1 MALPSIPNIQM
12 SLCSPMREMRMR
24 KNVLVVVG
32 LCLLSAAV
40 AARPRDVQTPA
51 VKAPDTPAGRAVTE
65 FVDSFNAGGQTRQTW
80 LETRTT
86 IGEDRSGNVL
96 KMDAQL
102 LQKYGALTVV
112 RIVESSKESAAAVV
126 RHGTSEVHGYL
137 TIAVEAAAPFK
148 VVNFGLRPATPDEI
162 KGVAAPPALPVNT
175 TPPAAIDVA
184 MIAMEGDAAKYWPRW
199 RGPSGQGLAMDK
211 GYVDKWSDTE
221 NVKWKTKLETTGNGS
236 PIVWANRIFITTGSA
251 NGDSRGIAA
260 FDRATGKKLWET
272 FAPDTNKQPVNLK
285 NGHAS
290 STPTTDGRLVYA
302 YLGPKGVMAVDFAGK
317 LAWHAPVGPMMAPHG
332 PGGSPLLYKDR
343 VIVFQDHQKGGFIA
357 AFDAKTGARRW
368 LTNRTETTGW
378 STPIAI
384 RAGGRDEIVVSSF
397 RAIYAY
403 NPDNGEVLWK
413 VTHPNP
419 EVIPTPVVGHGLV
432 LASGGRPGP
441 ILAVRP
447 GGSGD
452 VTGTHVAWQA
462 PKGAPF
468 VPSPL
473 LYGDELYMLNDQASI
488 LTAYDAKSGTVLWQG
503 RLGEVV
509 QSGFST
515 SPVAVDGKLFFT
527 NEGGETFVVKAGKT
541 FELLH
546 VNTVNEPVLAS
557 PAMVDGT
564 WYFRTPFHL
573 MAVGK

>member
-1 MALPSIPNIQM
+1 MIPV
-12 SLCSPMREMRMR
+12 E
-24 KNVLVVVG
+24 
-32 LCLLSAAV
+32 
-40 AARPRDVQTPA
+40 
-51 VKAPDTPAGRAVTE
+51 
-65 FVDSFNAGGQTRQTW
+65 
-80 LETRTT
+80 
-86 IGEDRSGNVL
+86 GEG
-96 KMDAQL
+96 
-102 LQKYGALTVV
+102 
-112 RIVESSKESAAAVV
+112 
-126 RHGTSEVHGYL
+126 
-137 TIAVEAAAPFK
+137 
-148 VVNFGLRPATPDEI
+148 
-162 KGVAAPPALPVNT
+162 
-175 TPPAAIDVA
+175 
-184 MIAMEGDAAKYWPRW
+184 AKYWPRW
-199 RGPSGQGLAMDK
+199 RGPSGQGLAVGS
-211 GYVDKWSDTE
+211 GYVDKWSATE

-236 PIVWANRIFITTGSA
+236 PIVWANRIFLVTGSA
-251 NGDSRGIAA
+251 EGERRGIAA

-290 STPTTDGRLVYA
+290 STATTDGRLVYA

-317 LAWHAPVGPMMAPHG
+317 LAWHATVGPMMAPHG
-332 PGGSPLLYKDR
+332 PGGSPLLYGSKGAAAPDR
-343 VIVFQDHQKGGFIA
+343 LIVFQDHQKGGFIA

-368 LTNRTETTGW
+368 WTNRTETTGW
-378 STPIAI
+378 GTPIAI
-384 RAGGRDEIVVSSF
+384 RAGARDEIIVSSF

-403 NPDNGEVLWK
+403 DPDNGEVLWK

-419 EVIPTPVVGHGLV
+419 EVIPTPVVGFGLV

-452 VTGTHVAWQA
+452 VTSTHVAWQS

-473 LYGDELYMLNDQASI
+473 LYGDELYMMNDQASI
-488 LTAYDAKSGTVLWQG
+488 LTAYEPKAGTVLWQG
-503 RLGEVV
+503 RLGQVV
-509 QSGFST
+509 QSGFSA
-515 SPVAVDGKLFFT
+515 SPVGVDGKVFLT

-546 VNTVNEPVLAS
+546 VNNLDEPVLAS

-573 MAVGK
+573 MAVGNDSAQGKPNFAGRWKTDNSYNSWTITVEGSKMTVTNTIAGNSESTVYLLDGTPSKNTFEGPNGLMENVSTSTWEGDVLVTTTKTGFGSTMTEKRWIEPDGTMRVQNALTMPGKPSPPPGPGMVLKKIG

>member
-1 MALPSIPNIQM
+1 
-12 SLCSPMREMRMR
+12 MRILAVM
-24 KNVLVVVG
+24 LAAF
-32 LCLLSAAV
+32 LL
-40 AARPRDVQTPA
+40 
-51 VKAPDTPAGRAVTE
+51 APV
-65 FVDSFNAGGQTRQTW
+65 
-80 LETRTT
+80 
-86 IGEDRSGNVL
+86 
-96 KMDAQL
+96 
-102 LQKYGALTVV
+102 
-112 RIVESSKESAAAVV
+112 
-126 RHGTSEVHGYL
+126 
-137 TIAVEAAAPFK
+137 
-148 VVNFGLRPATPDEI
+148 PATVEE
-162 KGVAAPPALPVNT
+162 
-175 TPPAAIDVA
+175 VA
-184 MIAMEGDAAKYWPRW
+184 MIAVEGEGTKYWPRW
-199 RGPSGQGLAMDK
+199 RGPSGQGLAVGS
-211 GYVDKWSDTE
+211 GYVDKWSETE

-236 PIVWANRIFITTGSA
+236 PIVWANRIFITTGAA

-272 FAPDTNKQPVNLK
+272 FAPDTNRQPVNLK

-302 YLGPKGVMAVDFAGK
+302 YLGPKGVMAVDFTGK

-343 VIVFQDHQKGGFIA
+343 VIVFQDHMKGGFIA

-368 LTNRTETTGW
+368 WTNRTETTGW
-378 STPIAI
+378 GTPIAI
-384 RAGGRDEIVVSSF
+384 RAGGRDEIIVSSF
-397 RAIYAY
+397 RAVYAY

-413 VTHPNP
+413 VTHSNP

-432 LASGGRPGP
+432 LTSCGRPGP
-441 ILAVRP
+441 ILAIRP

-452 VTGTHVAWQA
+452 VTSTHIAWQA

-473 LYGDELYMLNDQASI
+473 LYGDELYMINDQAGVA
-488 LTAYDAKSGTVLWQG
+488 TAYDAKSGGLLWQG

-509 QSGFST
+509 VQSGFSA
-515 SPVAVDGKLFFT
+515 SPVGVDGKVFFT
-527 NEGGETFVVKAGKT
+527 NEGGETFVLKAGKT

-546 VNTVNEPVLAS
+546 VNKLNEPVLAS

>member
-1 MALPSIPNIQM
+1 MKPVLAMALAAF
-12 SLCSPMREMRMR
+12 
-24 KNVLVVVG
+24 
-32 LCLLSAAV
+32 LL
-40 AARPRDVQTPA
+40 
-51 VKAPDTPAGRAVTE
+51 AP
-65 FVDSFNAGGQTRQTW
+65 
-80 LETRTT
+80 
-86 IGEDRSGNVL
+86 
-96 KMDAQL
+96 
-102 LQKYGALTVV
+102 
-112 RIVESSKESAAAVV
+112 
-126 RHGTSEVHGYL
+126 
-137 TIAVEAAAPFK
+137 
-148 VVNFGLRPATPDEI
+148 
-162 KGVAAPPALPVNT
+162 APPPLADATMIPV
-175 TPPAAIDVA
+175 DG
-184 MIAMEGDAAKYWPRW
+184 EGAKYWSRW
-199 RGPSGQGLAMDK
+199 RGPSGQGLAAGS

-221 NVKWKTKLETTGNGS
+221 HVKWKTKLDTTGNGS
-236 PIVWANRIFITTGSA
+236 PIVWADRIFLTIASA
-251 NGDSRGIAA
+251 DGERRGIAA
-260 FDRATGKKLWET
+260 FDRATGRKLWET
-272 FAPDTNKQPVNLK
+272 FAPDTNNQATNLK

-317 LAWHAPVGPMMAPHG
+317 PAWHAPVGPMWAPHG

-343 VIVFQDHQKGGFIA
+343 LIVFQDHQKGGFIA

-368 LTNRTETTGW
+368 WTNRTETTGW
-378 STPIAI
+378 GTPIAI
-384 RAGGRDEIVVSSF
+384 RAGTRDEIIVSSF

-452 VTGTHVAWQA
+452 VTSTHVAWQA

-488 LTAYDAKSGTVLWQG
+488 LTAYDARSGTVLWQG

-509 QSGFST
+509 QSGFSA

-527 NEGGETFVVKAGKT
+527 NEGGETFVVRAGKT

-573 MAVGK
+573 MAVGASAQDKANFAGKWKADGSYSLVTIAVEGSRMTVTNTIAGNSESTVYLLDGTPSKKTFEGPTGQMENVSTSTWEGDVLVTTTRTAFGSTMIEKRWIEPDGSMRIQNTLTMDGKPSPPPGPGLVLKRIQ

>member
-1 MALPSIPNIQM
+1 MRILALVITA
-12 SLCSPMREMRMR
+12 
-24 KNVLVVVG
+24 VLLGPAPAPTSVD
-32 LCLLSAAV
+32 
-40 AARPRDVQTPA
+40 DV
-51 VKAPDTPAGRAVTE
+51 
-65 FVDSFNAGGQTRQTW
+65 S
-80 LETRTT
+80 
-86 IGEDRSGNVL
+86 
-96 KMDAQL
+96 M
-102 LQKYGALTVV
+102 
-112 RIVESSKESAAAVV
+112 
-126 RHGTSEVHGYL
+126 
-137 TIAVEAAAPFK
+137 IAVE
-148 VVNFGLRPATPDEI
+148 G
-162 KGVAAPPALPVNT
+162 
-175 TPPAAIDVA
+175 
-184 MIAMEGDAAKYWPRW
+184 EGAKYWPRW
-199 RGPSGQGLAMDK
+199 RGPSGQGLATGK

-236 PIVWANRIFITTGSA
+236 PIVWANRIFITTGSST
-251 NGDSRGIAA
+251 GDSRGVAA

-290 STPTTDGRLVYA
+290 STPTTDGKLVYA

-317 LAWHAPVGPMMAPHG
+317 MAWHAPVGPMMAPHG

-343 VIVFQDHQKGGFIA
+343 LIVFQDHQKGGFIA

-368 LTNRTETTGW
+368 WTNRTETTGW

-397 RAIYAY
+397 RAMYAY

-432 LASGGRPGP
+432 LTSVGRPGP

-452 VTGTHVAWQA
+452 VTATHVAWQA

-473 LYGDELYMLNDQASI
+473 LYGDEVYMLNDQASI
-488 LTAYDAKSGTVLWQG
+488 LTAYEAASGKVLWQG

-509 QSGFST
+509 QSGFSA
-515 SPVAVDGKLFFT
+515 SPVIADGKLFFT
-527 NEGGETFVVKAGKT
+527 NEGGETFVVKPGKT

-546 VNTVNEPVLAS
+546 VNNVNEPVLAS

-573 MAVGK
+573 MAVDK

>member
-1 MALPSIPNIQM
+1 MP
-12 SLCSPMREMRMR
+12 
-24 KNVLVVVG
+24 VV
-32 LCLLSAAV
+32 AV
-40 AARPRDVQTPA
+40 ALAA
-51 VKAPDTPAGRAVTE
+51 FLLAPTAGV
-65 FVDSFNAGGQTRQTW
+65 
-80 LETRTT
+80 
-86 IGEDRSGNVL
+86 
-96 KMDAQL
+96 
-102 LQKYGALTVV
+102 
-112 RIVESSKESAAAVV
+112 
-126 RHGTSEVHGYL
+126 
-137 TIAVEAAAPFK
+137 
-148 VVNFGLRPATPDEI
+148 
-162 KGVAAPPALPVNT
+162 PPADVEMIPVSG
-175 TPPAAIDVA
+175 
-184 MIAMEGDAAKYWPRW
+184 EGAKYWPRW
-199 RGPSGQGLAMDK
+199 RGPSGQGLAVGS

-236 PIVWANRIFITTGSA
+236 PIVWANRIFLTIGSA
-251 NGDSRGIAA
+251 DGDRRGIAA

-272 FAPDTNKQPVNLK
+272 YAPDTNNQATNLK

-290 STPTTDGRLVYA
+290 STPTTDGHLVYA
-302 YLGPKGVMAVDFAGK
+302 YLGPKGVLAVDFAGK
-317 LAWHAPVGPMMAPHG
+317 LAWHAPVGAMNAPHG
-332 PGGSPLLYKDR
+332 PGGSPLLYKSKGAAAPDR
-343 VIVFQDHQKGGFIA
+343 IIVYQDHIKGGFIA
-357 AFDAKTGARRW
+357 ALDTKTGARRW
-368 LTNRTETTGW
+368 WTNRTETTGW
-378 STPIAI
+378 GTPIAI
-384 RAGGRDEIVVSSF
+384 RAGARDEIIVSSF

-419 EVIPTPVVGHGLV
+419 EVISTPVVGLGLV
-432 LASGGRPGP
+432 FASGGRPGP

-452 VTGTHVAWQA
+452 VTSTHVAWES

-488 LTAYDAKSGTVLWQG
+488 LTAYEPKSGSVLWQG

-509 QSGFST
+509 QSGFSA

-546 VNTVNEPVLAS
+546 VNNVNEPVLAS
-557 PAMVDGT
+557 PAMVDGI
-564 WYFRTPFHL
+564 WYFRTPYHL

>member
-1 MALPSIPNIQM
+1 MKGI
-12 SLCSPMREMRMR
+12 PMRT
-24 KNVLVVVG
+24 NVLVVAS
-32 LCLLSAAV
+32 LCLLSAGV
-40 AARPRDVQTPA
+40 AARSRNFQNPA
-51 VKAPDTPAGRAVTE
+51 PAAPPTVKAPDTPAGRALNE
-65 FVDSFNAGGQTRQTW
+65 FVESFNADTKTRRTW

-86 IGEDRSGNVL
+86 IGAEQAAAIANT
-96 KMDAQL
+96 DAQL
-102 LQKYGALTVV
+102 LQKYGPMTVV
-112 RIVESSKESAAAVV
+112 RIAESSQASVAAVV
-126 RHGTSEVHGYL
+126 RHGTSNLHGYL
-137 TIAVEAAAPFK
+137 TIAAEPTAPFK
-148 VVNFGLRPATPDEI
+148 VVDFGLRAATPEEI
-162 KGVAAPPALPVNT
+162 KGDAGPPPAALPKGT
-175 TPPAAIDVA
+175 APPAAIDAA
-184 MIAMEGDAAKYWPRW
+184 MIPVEGEGAKYWPRW
-199 RGPSGQGLAMDK
+199 RGPSGQGLVAGS

-251 NGDSRGIAA
+251 DGDSRGIAA

-272 FAPDTNKQPVNLK
+272 LAPDTNKQPVNLK

-317 LAWHAPVGPMMAPHG
+317 MVWHAPVGPMMAPHG

-343 VIVFQDHQKGGFIA
+343 IIVFQDHQKGGFIA

-368 LTNRTETTGW
+368 WKDRTETTGW
-378 STPIAI
+378 GTPIAI
-384 RAGGRDEIVVSSF
+384 RAGTRDEIIVSSF

-452 VTGTHVAWQA
+452 VTATHVAWQA

-509 QSGFST
+509 QSGFSA
-515 SPVAVDGKLFFT
+515 SPVVVDGKIFCT
-527 NEGGETFVVKAGKT
+527 NEGGETFVLKAGKT

>member
-1 MALPSIPNIQM
+1 MCTKPALAVA
-12 SLCSPMREMRMR
+12 LAAF
-24 KNVLVVVG
+24 
-32 LCLLSAAV
+32 LLAPLAAV
-40 AARPRDVQTPA
+40 
-51 VKAPDTPAGRAVTE
+51 
-65 FVDSFNAGGQTRQTW
+65 
-80 LETRTT
+80 
-86 IGEDRSGNVL
+86 
-96 KMDAQL
+96 
-102 LQKYGALTVV
+102 
-112 RIVESSKESAAAVV
+112 
-126 RHGTSEVHGYL
+126 
-137 TIAVEAAAPFK
+137 
-148 VVNFGLRPATPDEI
+148 
-162 KGVAAPPALPVNT
+162 PPADVVMIPV
-175 TPPAAIDVA
+175 
-184 MIAMEGDAAKYWPRW
+184 EGEGAKYWPRW
-199 RGPSGQGLAMDK
+199 RGPSGQGVATGS

-221 NVKWKTKLETTGNGS
+221 NVKWKTKLDTTGNGS
-236 PIVWANRIFITTGSA
+236 PIVWANRIFLATGSA
-251 NGDSRGIAA
+251 DGERRGIAA
-260 FDRATGKKLWET
+260 FDRGTGNKLWET
-272 FAPDTNKQPVNLK
+272 YAPDTGNQATNLK
-285 NGHAS
+285 NGYAS

-317 LAWHAPVGPMMAPHG
+317 LAWHAPVGPMNAPHG

-343 VIVFQDHQKGGFIA
+343 IIVFQDHVKGGFIA

-368 LTNRTETTGW
+368 WTNRAETTGW
-378 STPIAI
+378 GTPIAI
-384 RAGGRDEIVVSSF
+384 RAGARDEIIISSF

-403 NPDNGEVLWK
+403 DPDNGEVLWK

-432 LASGGRPGP
+432 LVSGGRPGP

-452 VTGTHVAWQA
+452 VTSTHVAWQA

-509 QSGFST
+509 QSGFSA

-527 NEGGETFVVKAGKT
+527 NDEGETFVVKAGKT

-546 VNTVNEPVLAS
+546 VNKVSDPMLAS

-573 MAVGK
+573 MAVGVSAQDKPNFAGTWRAPSGSDRWTITVEGSKMTVTYTVAGNSASTVYLLDGTPSKNNLGKGGVEIEQTYTSKWEGNVLVTTIVSGNSSRTERRSIETDGTMKVGSTITVDGKPLTPPPLVLTKIGERK

>member
-1 MALPSIPNIQM
+1 M
-12 SLCSPMREMRMR
+12 SLHM
-24 KNVLVVVG
+24 KIL
-32 LCLLSAAV
+32 
-40 AARPRDVQTPA
+40 
-51 VKAPDTPAGRAVTE
+51 
-65 FVDSFNAGGQTRQTW
+65 
-80 LETRTT
+80 
-86 IGEDRSGNVL
+86 
-96 KMDAQL
+96 
-102 LQKYGALTVV
+102 ALTL
-112 RIVESSKESAAAVV
+112 AAF
-126 RHGTSEVHGYL
+126 L
-137 TIAVEAAAPFK
+137 LAPGPF
-148 VVNFGLRPATPDEI
+148 VPAD
-162 KGVAAPPALPVNT
+162 
-175 TPPAAIDVA
+175 DVA
-184 MIAMEGDAAKYWPRW
+184 MIPVEGEAAKYWPRW
-199 RGPSGQGLAMDK
+199 RGPSGQGLAAGK

-236 PIVWANRIFITTGSA
+236 PIVWANRIFITVGAPDGTK
-251 NGDSRGIAA
+251 RGIAA
-260 FDRATGKKLWET
+260 FDRASGKKLWDT
-272 FAPDTNKQPVNLK
+272 FAPDTNTQPVNLK

-317 LAWHAPVGPMMAPHG
+317 LAWHAPVGPIMAPHG

-384 RAGGRDEIVVSSF
+384 RAGGRDEIVISSF

-452 VTGTHVAWQA
+452 VTATHVAWQA

-509 QSGFST
+509 VSGFSA

-546 VNTVNEPVLAS
+546 VNNVNEPVLAS
-557 PAMVDGT
+557 PALVDGT

>member
-1 MALPSIPNIQM
+1 MRILALM
-12 SLCSPMREMRMR
+12 LATF
-24 KNVLVVVG
+24 
-32 LCLLSAAV
+32 LLAPGPTEV
-40 AARPRDVQTPA
+40 DDV
-51 VKAPDTPAGRAVTE
+51 
-65 FVDSFNAGGQTRQTW
+65 S
-80 LETRTT
+80 
-86 IGEDRSGNVL
+86 
-96 KMDAQL
+96 M
-102 LQKYGALTVV
+102 
-112 RIVESSKESAAAVV
+112 
-126 RHGTSEVHGYL
+126 
-137 TIAVEAAAPFK
+137 IAVE
-148 VVNFGLRPATPDEI
+148 G
-162 KGVAAPPALPVNT
+162 
-175 TPPAAIDVA
+175 
-184 MIAMEGDAAKYWPRW
+184 EGAKYWPRW
-199 RGPSGQGLAMDK
+199 RGPSGQGLVAGS

-221 NVKWKTKLETTGNGS
+221 NVKWKTKLDTTGNGS
-236 PIVWANRIFITTGSA
+236 PIVWANRIFITIGAPDGTR
-251 NGDSRGIAA
+251 RGIAA
-260 FDRATGKKLWET
+260 FDRANGRKLWET
-272 FAPDTNKQPVNLK
+272 FAPDDNNQPTNLK

-290 STPTTDGRLVYA
+290 STPATDGRLVYA
-302 YLGPKGVMAVDFAGK
+302 YLGPKGVMAVDFSGK
-317 LAWHAPVGPMMAPHG
+317 LAWHAPVGPMIAPHG

-343 VIVFQDHQKGGFIA
+343 VIVFQDHMKGGFIA

-368 LTNRTETTGW
+368 WTNRTETTGW

-384 RAGGRDEIVVSSF
+384 RAGGRDEIVISSF

-432 LASGGRPGP
+432 LTSGGRPGP

-452 VTGTHVAWQA
+452 VTSTHVAWQA
-462 PKGAPF
+462 QKGAPF

-509 QSGFST
+509 QSGFSA

-546 VNTVNEPVLAS
+546 VNNVNEPVLAS

-564 WYFRTPFHL
+564 WYFRTPGHL
-573 MAVGK
+573 MAIGAAQDTRNFAGTWKASGSFNSWTITVEGSKMTVTMTVAGNSESTVYMLDGTPSTKTIEGPNGTVETVFTSTWEGDVLVTTITAPAMSRVERRSIQADGTMLVQTTITMMQGKPAPPPPPGAGAGLVLKKVG

>member
-1 MALPSIPNIQM
+1 
-12 SLCSPMREMRMR
+12 MR
-24 KNVLVVVG
+24 KNVLVLAS

-51 VKAPDTPAGRAVTE
+51 AKAPDTPAARGVTE
-65 FVDSFNAGGQTRQTW
+65 FVESFNAGGQTRQTW
-80 LETRTT
+80 LATRTT
-86 IGEDRSGNVL
+86 IAEDNAATIS

-102 LQKYGALTVV
+102 LQKYGPLTVV

-126 RHGTSEVHGYL
+126 RHGTSDVHGYL
-137 TIAVEAAAPFK
+137 TIAVEPADPFK
-148 VVNFGLRPATPDEI
+148 VVNFGLRAATPDEV
-162 KGVAAPPALPVNT
+162 KGGAAPAPALPVNT
-175 TPPAAIDVA
+175 TPPAAMDVA

-199 RGPSGQGLAMDK
+199 RGPSGQGLAVGS
-211 GYVDKWSDTE
+211 GYVDKWSDTQ

-236 PIVWANRIFITTGSA
+236 PIVWANRIFIATGSA
-251 NGDSRGIAA
+251 DGTQRGIAA

-272 FAPDTNKQPVNLK
+272 FAPDTNRQPVNLK

-302 YLGPKGVMAVDFAGK
+302 YLGPKGVLAVDFAGK

-343 VIVFQDHQKGGFIA
+343 LIVFQDHQKGGFIA

-413 VTHPNP
+413 VSHPNP

-452 VTGTHVAWQA
+452 VTATHVAWQA

-546 VNTVNEPVLAS
+546 VNNVNEPVLAS

-573 MAVGK
+573 MAVGR